1 MQQVRF
7 WPKAFVALCVA
18 AVLCAALDSLLA
30 AAPSDSASASSKQ
43 LCIISCKGMIDD
55 GLYQS
60 IRRRADIALAVGAD
74 YLVLDIGTYGGLVQS
89 ADDISKFLIHEVSP
103 KAHTV
108 AYVSTEAISAGAMVS
123 VACRDIIMKTNTT
136 IGCSAPI
143 TLGQELEGT
152 EREKAE
158 SFVRATFSRA
168 AQANGYPEPLLKAMV
183 SVPIEVWQIKNKKT
197 GQWEFF
203 EGDQLPADPNSH
215 YDMAGKKLINSKEE
229 LLTLTDQKAKEYGI
243 AMAVVNGLDEAA
255 SFIEQ
260 RDGVVFERPF
270 MLLDTN
276 WSEELVR
283 WLNSPVIMGI
293 LFMGLMLGFYV
304 EINTPGLGAAGLTA
318 LACLALIVGSK
329 YLVGMANWVEIVILV
344 AGILMLL
351 LEIFVIPGFGFVGVF
366 GIVFIAAGLFGT
378 LIRNAPDELP
388 WPRGP
393 QAWDLFVQGASGM
406 ILGVIGAVI
415 AGMVI
420 TRYLPESRLFR
431 GLVLKPAGGLI
442 EDTHLSPA
450 STTTL
455 VGSRGQTLT
464 DLRPAGTA
472 RFDDKVL
479 DVVSRGEYIAKGSEV
494 EIIEVFG
501 NRIVVKN
508 KG

>member
-1 MQQVRF
+1 MMRTLRM
-7 WPKAFVALCVA
+7 PA
-18 AVLCAALDSLLA
+18 AVIVVCLA
-30 AAPSDSASASSKQ
+30 AAAGSAPAQ
-43 LCIISCKGMIDD
+43 AAEPDNTRQIGIIPCHGMIDD

-60 IRRRADIALAVGAD
+60 IRRRANMAIEAGAD

-89 ADDISKFLIHEVSP
+89 ADDISKFLIHDISP
-103 KAHTV
+103 KAHTI
-108 AYVSTEAISAGAMVS
+108 AYVSTEAISAGAMIS
-123 VACRDIIMKTNTT
+123 VACKDIVMKANTT

-143 TLGQELEGT
+143 TPGQELEGT

-158 SFVRATFSRA
+158 SFIRATFSRA

-183 SVPIEVWQIKNKKT
+183 SVPIEVWQIRNKKT

-203 EGDQLPADPNSH
+203 EGDRLPADPNGS
-215 YDMAGKKLINSKEE
+215 YDMDGKKLINSKEE
-229 LLTLTDQKAKEYGI
+229 LLTLTDQKAKEYGL
-243 AMAVVNGLDEAA
+243 ARAVVNDLDEMA
-255 SFIEQ
+255 SFIAQ

-270 MLLDTN
+270 LRLETN

-318 LACLALIVGSK
+318 LVCLALIVGSK
-329 YLVGMANWVEIVILV
+329 YLVGMANWVEIVILL
-344 AGILMLL
+344 AGVLMLL

-366 GIVFIAAGLFGT
+366 GIVFIAAGLFGM

-393 QAWDLFVQGASGM
+393 QGWDLFIQGASGM
-406 ILGVIGAVI
+406 ILGIIGTVL
-415 AGMVI
+415 AGMAI

-431 GLVLKPAGGLI
+431 GLVLKPAGGII
-442 EDTHLSPA
+442 EEPIS
-450 STTTL
+450 STTPAAA
-455 VGSRGQTLT
+455 VGSQGQTLT

-472 RFDDKVL
+472 RFGDKVL
-479 DVVSRGEYIAKGSEV
+479 DVVSRGEYIAKGCGI
-494 EIIEVFG
+494 EIIEVLG